1 MPTLLTQLS
10 TINYQLSTVN
20 YQLSTVNYQLSTMKW
35 VYLAAGIALFF
46 KMLIMPNPA
55 AEWEEFSIVE
65 SIVADSGV
73 PNAVSGI
80 IFRNRLYDTI
90 FEVVVF
96 TIAVLGVKF
105 LLANEKPTETIYPV
119 NTSES
124 RSLRDR
130 PSIVLAR
137 LGATIAALVSI
148 ELAIR
153 GHLSPGGGFA
163 AGVAGGT
170 AIGLIAITSS
180 SQLMEKIY
188 KKWRAA
194 IWEKISVLIFI
205 VLAVFTLIGWE
216 FPPGELGTLV
226 SGGVIPILNVLVA
239 VKVALGSW
247 AAILLFIRYGGL
259 L

>member
-1 MPTLLTQLS
+1 MRWFYIAASLAVYIKLL
-10 TINYQLSTVN
+10 V
-20 YQLSTVNYQLSTMKW
+20 
-35 VYLAAGIALFF
+35 F
-46 KMLIMPNPA
+46 PNPMVDLT
-55 AEWEEFSIVE
+55 EISIVE
-65 SIVADSGV
+65 TVVQDTGV

-80 IFRNRLYDTI
+80 ILRNRIFDTI

-96 TIAVLGVKF
+96 TIAIMGVRF
-105 LLANEKPTETIYPV
+105 MLADEQPSSTVYQFTDN
-119 NTSES
+119 
-124 RSLRDR
+124 

-137 LGATIAALVSI
+137 LGATIAALVAI

-180 SQLMEKIY
+180 STYMESIY
-188 KKWRAA
+188 QRWHAA
-194 IWEKISVLIFI
+194 TWEKVSVLIFLL
-205 VLAVFTLIGWE
+205 LAVLTLIGIE
-216 FPPGELGTLV
+216 LPHGEIGTLV
-226 SGGVIPILNVLVA
+226 SGGWIPLLNILVA

-247 AAILLFIRYGGL
+247 AAILLFIRYRGL

>member
-1 MPTLLTQLS
+1 
-10 TINYQLSTVN
+10 
-20 YQLSTVNYQLSTMKW
+20 MKW
-35 VYLAAGIALFF
+35 VYIVAGIALYIKF
-46 KMLIMPNPA
+46 LVIPNPA
-55 AEWEEFSIVE
+55 PDLLDMSIVDA
-65 SIVADSGV
+65 VVRDSGI

-80 IFRNRLYDTI
+80 ILRNRLYDTI

-96 TIAVLGVKF
+96 TIAIMGVYF
-105 LLANEKPTETIYPV
+105 LLANEKPSTVVYSFT
-119 NTSES
+119 
-124 RSLRDR
+124 DR

-180 SQLMEKIY
+180 PEWMQEIY
-188 KKWRAA
+188 QRWHAA
-194 IWEKISVLIFI
+194 TWEKVSVLVFI
-205 VLAVFTLIGWE
+205 VLAAITLAGVE
-216 FPPGELGTLV
+216 LPHGELGALV
-226 SGGVIPILNVLVA
+226 SGGVIPLLNILVA

-247 AAILLFIRYGGL
+247 AVVLVFIRYRGL

>member
-1 MPTLLTQLS
+1 
-10 TINYQLSTVN
+10 
-20 YQLSTVNYQLSTMKW
+20 MKW
-35 VYLAAGIALFF
+35 VYLVAGILLYV
-46 KMLIMPNPA
+46 KMLVMPNPI
-55 AEWEEFSIVE
+55 AEMIDLSIVE
-65 SIVADSGV
+65 TIVQDSGV

-96 TIAVLGVKF
+96 TLAVMGVRF
-105 LLANEKPTETIYPV
+105 LMANEQPLTMIYQF
-119 NTSES
+119 N
-124 RSLRDR
+124 DQ

-170 AIGLIAITSS
+170 AIGLIAITSPS
-180 SQLMEKIY
+180 EWMQKIY
-188 KKWRAA
+188 QRWQAA
-194 IWEKISVLIFI
+194 TWEKISVLIFI
-205 VLAVFTLIGWE
+205 ILAVITLIGLE
-216 FPPGELGTLV
+216 LPYGEMGRLL
-226 SGGVIPILNVLVA
+226 SGGMIPILNILVA
-239 VKVALGSW
+239 IKVALGSW
-247 AAILLFIRYGGL
+247 AVILIFIRYRGL

>member
-1 MPTLLTQLS
+1 
-10 TINYQLSTVN
+10 
-20 YQLSTVNYQLSTMKW
+20 MKW
-35 VYLAAGIALFF
+35 IYIAAGVALFL
-46 KMLIMPNPA
+46 KLILFPHPVMDTT
-55 AEWEEFSIVE
+55 AELSIVE
-65 SIVADSGV
+65 TVVQDSGV

-96 TIAVLGVKF
+96 TLAIMGVRY
-105 LLANEKPTETIYPV
+105 LLADEQPSCTVYQFT
-119 NTSES
+119 
-124 RSLRDR
+124 DH

-137 LGATIAALVSI
+137 LGATIAALISI

-170 AIGLIAITSS
+170 AIGLVAITSS
-180 SQLMEKIY
+180 AQWMEAIY
-188 KKWRAA
+188 QRWRAA
-194 IWEKISVLIFI
+194 TLEKVSVLIFI
-205 VLAVFTLIGWE
+205 VLAGLSLVGLQL
-216 FPPGELGTLV
+216 PHGELGNLV
-226 SGGVIPILNVLVA
+226 SGGWIPVLNILVA

-247 AAILLFIRYGGL
+247 AAILIFIRYRGL

>member
-1 MPTLLTQLS
+1 MQW
-10 TINYQLSTVN
+10 IYI
-20 YQLSTVNYQLSTMKW
+20 
-35 VYLAAGIALFF
+35 AAGIGLLV
-46 KMLIMPNPA
+46 KMVIIPNPA
-55 AEWEEFSIVE
+55 AEWDEFSIVE
-65 SIVADSGV
+65 SIVEDTSI

-96 TIAVLGVKF
+96 TIAILGVRF
-105 LLANEKPTETIYPV
+105 LLANEQPKEMVYQFK
-119 NTSES
+119 
-124 RSLRDR
+124 DQ

-180 SQLMEKIY
+180 SQLMEEIY
-188 KKWRAA
+188 RVSNAA
-194 IWEKISVLIFI
+194 TWEKISVLVFIF
-205 VLAVFTLIGWE
+205 LAVLTLIGWQL
-216 FPPGELGTLV
+216 PQGSLGTLF
-226 SGGVIPILNVLVA
+226 SGGVIPLLNILVA
-239 VKVALGSW
+239 MKVALGSW
-247 AAILLFIRYGGL
+247 AVLLLFIRYRGL

>member
-1 MPTLLTQLS
+1 
-10 TINYQLSTVN
+10 
-20 YQLSTVNYQLSTMKW
+20 MKW
-35 VYLAAGIALFF
+35 VYITVGVILYI
-46 KMLIMPNPA
+46 KMLLISNPID
-55 AEWEEFSIVE
+55 EWLGPSIVE
-65 SIVADSGV
+65 VVVQDSGV

-96 TIAVLGVKF
+96 TISIMGCNF
-105 LLANEKPTETIYPV
+105 LLANEKPLSKVYRFT
-119 NTSES
+119 
-124 RSLRDR
+124 DQ

-170 AIGLIAITSS
+170 AIGLIAITSPPE
-180 SQLMEKIY
+180 LMQGIY
-188 KKWRAA
+188 QRWQAS

-205 VLAVFTLIGWE
+205 LLAVITLFGIE
-216 FPPGELGTLV
+216 FPHGEFGSLV
-226 SGGVIPILNVLVA
+226 SGGIMPLLNILVA
-239 VKVALGSW
+239 LKVALGSW
-247 AAILLFIRYGGL
+247 AAVLIFIRYRGL

>member
-1 MPTLLTQLS
+1 
-10 TINYQLSTVN
+10 
-20 YQLSTVNYQLSTMKW
+20 MKW
-35 VYLAAGIALFF
+35 VYFLAGLALFV
-46 KMLIMPNPA
+46 KILLMPNPA
-55 AEWEEFSIVE
+55 AEWEEMAIVE
-65 SIVADSGV
+65 TIVAESGV
-73 PNAVSGI
+73 SNAVSGI

-96 TIAVLGVKF
+96 TIAILGVRF
-105 LLANEKPTETIYPV
+105 LLANEQPIKTIGQF
-119 NTSES
+119 S
-124 RSLRDR
+124 DH

-170 AIGLIAITSS
+170 AIGLIAITSNS
-180 SQLMEKIY
+180 EWMEAIY
-188 KKWRAA
+188 QKWNAA
-194 IWEKISVLIFI
+194 TLEKVSVLIFI
-205 VLAVFTLIGWE
+205 VLAAVTLVGWE
-216 FPPGELGTLV
+216 LPQGELGTLF
-226 SGGVIPILNVLVA
+226 SGGMIPLLNILVA

-247 AAILLFIRYGGL
+247 AVVLLFIRYRGL

>member
-1 MPTLLTQLS
+1 
-10 TINYQLSTVN
+10 
-20 YQLSTVNYQLSTMKW
+20 MKW
-35 VYLAAGIALFF
+35 LYIIAGLALYVKILV
-46 KMLIMPNPA
+46 MPNPELA
-55 AEWEEFSIVE
+55 VADLSIVKTVVE
-65 SIVADSGV
+65 DSGV
-73 PNAVSGI
+73 PNALAGI

-96 TIAVLGVKF
+96 TIAIMGVRF
-105 LLANEKPTETIYPV
+105 LLSDEQPSKKVHRFT
-119 NTSES
+119 
-124 RSLRDR
+124 DK

-137 LGATIAALVSI
+137 LGATIASLVSI

-180 SQLMEKIY
+180 SKWMQGIY
-188 KKWRAA
+188 QRWRAA
-194 IWEKISVLIFI
+194 MWEKISVLVFL
-205 VLAVFTLIGWE
+205 VLAAITLAGFE
-216 FPPGELGTLV
+216 LPHGELGALV

-239 VKVALGSW
+239 IKVALGSW
-247 AAILLFIRYGGL
+247 AVILVFIRYRGL